1 MSTTEL
7 TLNQLAE
14 VATRELSQQE
24 MPQGFE
30 QNRKVA
36 QAGGT
41 VAGNTRKDLEQRLGR
56 SLITSQNATQLN
68 HVITQMIE
76 TSASAIK
83 NQSQND
89 KQLVSDEALDQ
100 KE

>member
-1 MSTTEL
+1 M
-7 TLNQLAE
+7 
-14 VATRELSQQE
+14 
-24 MPQGFE
+24 
-30 QNRKVA
+30 
-36 QAGGT
+36 
-41 VAGNTRKDLEQRLGR
+41 AGNTRKDLEQRLGR